1 MITVPTI
8 KKPDS
13 RFTVS
18 DAAERFGKDKSHIR
32 RLCIKYDLGFL
43 VCGRIRLLRKKDL
56 NRLQEH
62 FDEIGRNRKK
72 LKKTK
77 DSA

>member
-8 KKPDS
+8 EKPDT

-18 DAAERFGKDKSHIR
+18 DAAERFGKDRSHIR

-43 VCGRIRLLRKKDL
+43 MYGQIRLLRKKDL
-56 NRLQEH
+56 KRLEKH
-62 FDEIGRNRKK
+62 FNEIGRNRKK
-72 LKKTK
+72 
-77 DSA
+77 D

>member
-1 MITVPTI
+1 MIAVPTI
-8 KKPDS
+8 NKPDT

-43 VCGRIRLLRKKDL
+43 MYGRIRLLRKKDL

-62 FDEIGRNRKK
+62 FDENGRNRKK

-77 DSA
+77 GSA